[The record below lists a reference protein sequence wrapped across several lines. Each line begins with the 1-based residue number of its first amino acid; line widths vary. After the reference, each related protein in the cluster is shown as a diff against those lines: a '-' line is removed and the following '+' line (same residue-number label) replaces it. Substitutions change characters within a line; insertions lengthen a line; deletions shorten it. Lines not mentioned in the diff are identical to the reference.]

1 MWEEDTKCGRMKNGM
16 QDMHTNTWSHDY
28 HTATHIQDMHTNTWS
43 HDYHTDKHIQDMHTN
58 TWSHDY
64 NTDTHILMHALTH
77 DGVLLMGRHEC

>member
-1 MWEEDTKCGRMKNGM
+1 M

-28 HTATHIQDMHTNTWS
+28 HTDTHIQDMHTNTWS

-64 NTDTHILMHALTH
+64 NTDTHILMHTLSHTMAYF
-77 DGVLLMGRHEC
+77 DGEAMSVDTRQES